1 MKLMNG
7 NNEKEGSV
15 NHEATQNFHN
25 LMMTQRLSNI
35 AVHVEVQ
42 NFSEYTNKPEESFM
56 HLTLK

>member
-1 MKLMNG
+1 MNG

-15 NHEATQNFHN
+15 NHEATQKCPH